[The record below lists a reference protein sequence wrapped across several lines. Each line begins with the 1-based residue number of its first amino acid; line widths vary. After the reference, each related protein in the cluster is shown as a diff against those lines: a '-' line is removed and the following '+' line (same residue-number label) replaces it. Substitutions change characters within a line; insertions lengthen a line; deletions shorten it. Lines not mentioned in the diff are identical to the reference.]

1 MDHLIE
7 RLKVAIPL
15 IVITVLAFF
24 LPGIY
29 GKIAFTLLALALVLP
44 TVHEACALLG
54 VHPKTHYRE
63 ALFAIIAL
71 IVLVPLLCCCAAPC
85 KLILIDLTL
94 LFLGFLA
101 GILLLFRDG
110 CDREAI
116 ANFAKF
122 TLVEVLVCACLAPLP
137 NLFHYPN
144 NGPFLLFFLVLITKL
159 GDIGAYAVGTLT
171 AKLPGGNHKLAPT
184 ISPKKSWEG
193 LAGGVAFAIL
203 GSLLC
208 FGFAR
213 THLTPF
219 GPWAAI
225 LLGLLAGTIGLLG
238 DLIESALKRAA
249 NAKDSGKLPG
259 LGGVFDILDSL
270 LLIGP
275 IFYAFLLLCAK

>member
-44 TVHEACALLG
+44 TVHEACALLAIP
-54 VHPKTHYRE
+54 PKTHYRE
-63 ALFAIIAL
+63 TLLAIIGL
-71 IVLVPLLCCCAAPC
+71 IILMPLCCRHAAPSC
-85 KLILIDLTL
+85 LLLTDLTI
-94 LFLGFLA
+94 LFLGLLA

-122 TLVEVLVCACLAPLP
+122 TLVETLVCACLAPLP
-137 NLFHYPN
+137 NLFHYPK

-171 AKLPGGNHKLAPT
+171 AQLPGGNHKLAPT

-213 THLTPF
+213 TRLTPF

-225 LLGLLAGTIGLLG
+225 LLGLLAGVVGLLG
-238 DLIESALKRAA
+238 DLAESYLKRAA
-249 NAKDSGKLPG
+249 NAKDSGTLPG
-259 LGGVFDILDSL
+259 LGGILDTLDSL
-270 LLIGP
+270 IPMIPLL
-275 IFYAFLLLCAK
+275 YALLCLA

>member
-1 MDHLIE
+1 MNHLIE

-15 IVITVLAFF
+15 IVVTVLAFF

-29 GKIAFTLLALALVLP
+29 GKIAFTILALALVLP
-44 TVHEACALLG
+44 TVHEACALLALP
-54 VHPKTHYRE
+54 PKAGYRE
-63 ALFAIIAL
+63 ALFAVIAL
-71 IVLVPLLCCCAAPC
+71 ITLAPLLCCHATPMG
-85 KLILIDLTL
+85 LILIDLTL
-94 LFLGFLA
+94 LFLGFLV
-101 GILLLFRDG
+101 GILLLFREG
-110 CDREAI
+110 PSREAI

-137 NLFHYPN
+137 NLFHYTP
-144 NGPFLLFFLVLITKL
+144 NGPFLLFYLVLITKL

-171 AKLPGGNHKLAPT
+171 ARLPEGNHKLAPA

-213 THLTPF
+213 THLAPI

-225 LLGLLAGTIGLLG
+225 LLGLLAGTVGLLG
-238 DLIESALKRAA
+238 DLAESALKRAA
-249 NAKDSGKLPG
+249 NAKDSGKIPG

-270 LLIGP
+270 LLLGP
-275 IFYAFLLLCAK
+275 IFYAFLLFCA

>member
-1 MDHLIE
+1 MNHLLE

-15 IVITVLAFF
+15 IIITLLAFF

-29 GKIAFTLLALALVLP
+29 GKIAFTILALALVLP

-54 VHPKTHYRE
+54 IPPKTGYRE
-63 ALFAIIAL
+63 VLFAVITL
-71 IVLVPLLCCCAAPC
+71 ITVAPLLCCCNPIT
-85 KLILIDLTL
+85 LILLDLAL
-94 LFLGFLA
+94 LFLAFLA

-110 CDREAI
+110 ATQNAI

-137 NLFHYPN
+137 NLFHFSS

-171 AKLPGGNHKLAPT
+171 AQLPGGNHKLAPT

-193 LAGGVAFAIL
+193 LAGGIAFAIL

-213 THLTPF
+213 THLAPI

-225 LLGLLAGTIGLLG
+225 LLGLLAGTVGLIG
-238 DLIESALKRAA
+238 DLAESALKRAA
-249 NAKDSGKLPG
+249 NAKDSGHLPG

-270 LLIGP
+270 LLLGP
-275 IFYAFLLLCAK
+275 IFYAFLLCCAD